1 MTLVCLS
8 LSGSPFS
15 PLCNENP
22 PYSTDLPGLMDFQ
35 MGPVKSE
42 VFEKCKAAR
51 HSYWLRF
58 CLIGNMRR
66 HLGQKLFGYQD
77 TGEFPGT
84 PWRNYNWASQGLKVT
99 SPPLSASAWGH
110 LLLCSILLSVK
121 LVSFLKLAVM
131 FPRFNSSATLPGIG
145 AVVMVPNSI

>member
-1 MTLVCLS
+1 M
-8 LSGSPFS
+8 
-15 PLCNENP
+15 E
-22 PYSTDLPGLMDFQ
+22 
-35 MGPVKSE
+35 PVKSK

-84 PWRNYNWASQGLKVT
+84 PWRNYNWASQGLKVI
-99 SPPLSASAWGH
+99 SLLLSLPLSGVTFLSAPFSS
-110 LLLCSILLSVK
+110 LL
-121 LVSFLKLAVM
+121 
-131 FPRFNSSATLPGIG
+131 N
-145 AVVMVPNSI
+145 